1 MANHASALKRARQ
14 NIKRNTRNR
23 AYRTRVRSMV
33 KQVRQAIEAG
43 DAAAAQDALSKAVPV
58 IDKAASK
65 GVLHKKNASRK
76 VSRLSSQVASL

>member
-1 MANHASALKRARQ
+1 LANHASALKRARQ
-14 NIKRNTRNR
+14 NLKRNTRNR
-23 AYRTRVRSMV
+23 AYRTRVRSVV

-43 DAAAAQDALSKAVPV
+43 DAEAAQSALSKAVPV